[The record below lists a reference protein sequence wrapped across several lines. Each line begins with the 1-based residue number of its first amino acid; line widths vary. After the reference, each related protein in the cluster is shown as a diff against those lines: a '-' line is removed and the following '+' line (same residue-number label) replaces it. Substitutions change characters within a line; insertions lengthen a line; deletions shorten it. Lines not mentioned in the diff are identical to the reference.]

1 MPTVTAQRVKALLRQ
16 RERSRKTGAI
26 AQFAFGIS
34 LTLLILLALHLG
46 ITMELSRRDGLRGSG
61 GAWGLGGGGGVW
73 LIGVGF
79 FALVMAI
86 AYGTEW
92 RYRGTYLMRRLQE
105 IGKGDAW
112 DTLNE
117 RHWRYEQREGAA
129 ALMELWLFV
138 PRQVFEGWGQLKGMQ
153 MVEAADVDRAALV
166 TLKLLA
172 SPHRLEVEA
181 LRQVGARGA
190 AEGVAFGQ
198 VMAYLLVYDWV
209 GVSEDGQ
216 RVWIGTES
224 RSEIEGSGP
233 RLRPIIG

>member
-1 MPTVTAQRVKALLRQ
+1 MKELLRQ

-34 LTLLILLALHLG
+34 LTLLILLALPLG
-46 ITMELSRRDGLRGSG
+46 MTMEIGRRDGLRGS
-61 GAWGLGGGGGVW
+61 GGVW

-105 IGKGDAW
+105 IGRGDAW

-117 RHWRYEQREGAA
+117 RHWRYEQREGA

-172 SPHRLEVEA
+172 SPHRLEVDS
-181 LRQVGARGA
+181 LRQVGAAGMS
-190 AEGVAFGQ
+190 EGVAFGQ
-198 VMAYLLVYDWV
+198 VMGYLVVYDWV

-224 RSEIEGSGP
+224 RSEMEGSAAP
-233 RLRPIIG
+233 S